1 MDKIILATIIQ
12 RRYVIYDF
20 SFSNNKHFCVTWLMI
35 FLVPPVFFIFW
46 GYFVFV
52 IISSAYWNFQFLIF
66 SNIMGLSLEEML
78 KNLWIGQTSI
88 FVYLLLLSLSSYNT
102 IFGRITSKHG
112 WGKNNSRIPLRFQV
126 FSASGRECTFLRW
139 RTMCKMPDFSHYVK
153 IEFLM
158 PVVSVNGVL

>member
-1 MDKIILATIIQ
+1 MNSLSLKLLWIPEFQITLVLCEFASYQIKNFSQELNIFFFKINLATIIQ

-35 FLVPPVFFIFW
+35 FLVPPVFFIFL

-78 KNLWIGQTSI
+78 KNLWIGQTSV

-112 WGKNNSRIPLRFQV
+112 WGKNNSRIPLRF
-126 FSASGRECTFLRW
+126 
-139 RTMCKMPDFSHYVK
+139 
-153 IEFLM
+153 
-158 PVVSVNGVL
+158 